1 MVERESKLVRVC
13 CSTVCVLFSLLQL
26 QILNLVIV
34 NRKYCN
40 FQEISIVLQCL
51 TINSDCNC
59 NYGCNSNSE
68 IL

>member
-40 FQEISIVLQCL
+40 FSG
-51 TINSDCNC
+51 NFNC
-59 NYGCNSNSE
+59 VAMFNNQ
-68 IL
+68 